1 MQPLL
6 RELIADPSVSGT
18 RDELMSSLRDHAVPV
33 GGVNDMEAV
42 FEQPPAE
49 ALVVREPSSREALG
63 LKQVAYQRKNGPES
77 TEYQAGQQP
86 LLSPP
91 RYAEHTVD
99 ILSQLLGMEDA
110 EIASL
115 LASGSV
121 VQGDY

>member
-1 MQPLL
+1 
-6 RELIADPSVSGT
+6 
-18 RDELMSSLRDHAVPV
+18 MSSLRDQAVPV

-49 ALVVREPSSREALG
+49 ALVVREPSSGEALG

-77 TEYQAGQQP
+77 AGYQGQQP
-86 LLSPP
+86 LRSPP

-99 ILSQLLGMEDA
+99 ILSGLLGMEDA
-110 EIASL
+110 EIATL

-121 VQGDY
+121 VQVDY